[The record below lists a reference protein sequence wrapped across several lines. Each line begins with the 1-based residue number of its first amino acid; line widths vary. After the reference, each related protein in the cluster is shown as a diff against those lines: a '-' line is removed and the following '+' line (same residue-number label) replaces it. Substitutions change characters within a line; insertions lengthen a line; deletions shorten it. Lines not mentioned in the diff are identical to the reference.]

1 MKMLPKLK
9 KAGSVFL
16 ASLLLV
22 FSLSVPALALP
33 SIDESR
39 SGSVTIN
46 MSGTASSGI
55 KFTLYKV
62 ANLAGNPAYTLTSD
76 FAASEVDLKQLS
88 TASASTVSDTAKNL
102 ETYVS
107 KNNVS
112 GITESTDAG
121 GSVKFSN
128 LSLGYYLI
136 VPDNSPTSSASFC
149 DPFLC
154 PVPLQSADGSSWIYE
169 ITAYTKCESP
179 AGAAILKKINP
190 AGASLSGAVF
200 RLEKKNY
207 YKNSIS
213 VPAGASTGSDSN
225 GTYFWSVWVSPLTTN
240 SSGQIAIK
248 GMPFGQYRFVEQN
261 SPIGYVLDP
270 TPHEFTIS
278 AAGSVTIVNG
288 SFVPVSGSVQNVTV
302 INYTTPPS
310 STPSSHSSSHPSSS
324 PSSTPDS
331 SPSSTPTSSLPDNS
345 IPKSPPTESIPDENV
360 PKSGFDLP
368 KTGGSIAYGLCTY
381 GGIFLAAFG
390 VFTFILSRK
399 KKT

>member
-16 ASLLLV
+16 AALLLV

-62 ANLAGNPAYTLTSD
+62 AALTGNPSYTLTPD
-76 FAASEVDLKQLS
+76 FVNSGLQLEQLS
-88 TASASTVSDTAKNL
+88 TAPTHTVEANAKML
-102 ETYVS
+102 ESYVS
-107 KNNVS
+107 KNNIS
-112 GITESTDAG
+112 GTTLSTDVN
-121 GSVKFSN
+121 GSVQFSR
-128 LSLGYYLI
+128 LSLGYYLF
-136 VPDNSPTSSASFC
+136 VPDNDPTSPASIC

-154 PVPLQSADGSSWIYE
+154 PVPMQSTDGSSWIYE

-179 AGAAILKKINP
+179 AGAVILQKVNP
-190 AGASLSGAVF
+190 SKLPLSGAVF

-207 YKNSIS
+207 YTGSIS
-213 VPAGASTGSDSN
+213 VPAGTQTGSDN
-225 GTYFWSVWVSPLTTN
+225 VGTYFWSAWISALTTN
-240 SSGQIAIK
+240 SSGQIAVK
-248 GMPFGQYRFVEQN
+248 GLPVKQDYRFVEVTPP
-261 SPIGYVLDP
+261 SGYVLDS
-270 TPHEFTIS
+270 TPHEFKVES
-278 AAGSVTIVNG
+278 AGSVTLVNG
-288 SFVPVSGSVQNVTV
+288 SYVRSSDSVPIVTV
-302 INYTTPPS
+302 VNYYPPS
-310 STPSSHSSSHPSSS
+310 SSSPPPHHSSSSSS
-324 PSSTPDS
+324 WPPDS

-381 GGIFLAAFG
+381 GGIFVAAFG
-390 VFTFILSRK
+390 AVTFILSRK